1 MVRVKNLKMPRFRKE
16 LECAVDGNT
25 ECKISACPKIERKKQ
40 QHTKSVGF
48 WVSHTAVIHLRVY
61 CAIYTFIAVVL

>member
-1 MVRVKNLKMPRFRKE
+1 MVILNAKYQHVQKLKEKN
-16 LECAVDGNT
+16 NN
-25 ECKISACPKIERKKQ
+25 I
-40 QHTKSVGF
+40 TKSVGF